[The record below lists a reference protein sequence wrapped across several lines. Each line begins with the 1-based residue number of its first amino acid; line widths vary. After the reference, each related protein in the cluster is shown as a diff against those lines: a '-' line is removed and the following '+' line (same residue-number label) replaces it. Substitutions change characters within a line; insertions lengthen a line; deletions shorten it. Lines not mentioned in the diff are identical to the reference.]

1 VESNLN
7 IKKTDTPK
15 LNVETVS
22 SAVFGK
28 DDGAGGGS
36 GESIKNIHK
45 TLSKLSGHI
54 RKSLVRIKALEFNL
68 EKITPKLEEVEK
80 KVIVNAEKRIEVEKK
95 VIVNTEKTTEVEKK
109 SVVNVERI
117 VKIEKILEKKKDNVG
132 GIGGNQKDLTKSLI
146 ETNKILVGIRQQ
158 LALDSAMRVA
168 DQRKKEDVFKRS
180 QSRKKLNAEES
191 ALEKTAKNIG
201 KGVKKVVG
209 KVLSPVKN
217 FFADLLDFLL
227 TVGAGIAVN
236 AAFEWLKEPKNREQL
251 DQWFGWVAKNWK
263 WIAGITAGIL
273 LLQPILSI
281 VGAIGGAIVTIKAGL
296 DIFNFI
302 RRRLFGGGGKPRSP
316 ASTTGGAKPPVGDPG
331 RAGGQSGGFKD
342 PNRYRPPGQTRAGSS
357 FNLEQ
362 ARKVAPTPGSAV
374 PKGGIFSRF
383 SKIKPGSPAQMMG
396 QIVLG
401 DAFGRAGNFLS
412 NKFDEFQL
420 KKEIELYN
428 NLDDVGKSAMVSEY
442 KKIIQ
447 SQEEQQTALGGSL
460 HFLDK
465 YLLRLGGETISEQMI
480 RRREAFLYGIG
491 QRERGGPIAAGK
503 PYLVGEGGPE
513 LVVPKI
519 SGTVIN
525 NMKTEK
531 IYQMI
536 SSDMGEGNI
545 NMMNLSPI
553 TNQMPPPEM
562 PDMGVGE
569 GATEVPEIASV
580 NMANPYR
587 QLTPMLYGITV

>member
-1 VESNLN
+1 
-7 IKKTDTPK
+7 
-15 LNVETVS
+15 
-22 SAVFGK
+22 
-28 DDGAGGGS
+28 
-36 GESIKNIHK
+36 
-45 TLSKLSGHI
+45 
-54 RKSLVRIKALEFNL
+54 
-68 EKITPKLEEVEK
+68 
-80 KVIVNAEKRIEVEKK
+80 
-95 VIVNTEKTTEVEKK
+95 
-109 SVVNVERI
+109 
-117 VKIEKILEKKKDNVG
+117 
-132 GIGGNQKDLTKSLI
+132 
-146 ETNKILVGIRQQ
+146 
-158 LALDSAMRVA
+158 MRVA

-302 RRRLFGGGGKPRSP
+302 RRRLFGGGGKTIDHRHQLLEEQNHQLEILEGLEDKVEDSETLIDIDHPD
-316 ASTTGGAKPPVGDPG
+316 KPVPVV
-331 RAGGQSGGFKD
+331 
-342 PNRYRPPGQTRAGSS
+342 S

-428 NLDDVGKSAMVSEY
+428 NLDDAGKSAMVSEY
-442 KKIIQ
+442 KKNN
-447 SQEEQQTALGGSL
+447 
-460 HFLDK
+460 
-465 YLLRLGGETISEQMI
+465 TIS
-480 RRREAFLYGIG
+480 RR
-491 QRERGGPIAAGK
+491 
-503 PYLVGEGGPE
+503 
-513 LVVPKI
+513 
-519 SGTVIN
+519 T
-525 NMKTEK
+525 TD
-531 IYQMI
+531 
-536 SSDMGEGNI
+536 SSRRFFTF
-545 NMMNLSPI
+545 S
-553 TNQMPPPEM
+553 
-562 PDMGVGE
+562 
-569 GATEVPEIASV
+569 
-580 NMANPYR
+580 
-587 QLTPMLYGITV
+587 

>member
-1 VESNLN
+1 MESNLS
-7 IKKTDTPK
+7 IKTSK
-15 LNVETVS
+15 LNIETVS

-28 DDGAGGGS
+28 DEGGSNIGDGS
-36 GESIKNIHK
+36 GESIRNIHK
-45 TLSKLSGHI
+45 TLSKLSGHV
-54 RKSLVRIKALEFNL
+54 RKSLVRIKELEFNIL
-68 EKITPKLEEVEK
+68 KITPKLEEVEK
-80 KVIVNAEKRIEVEKK
+80 KVIVNAEKITKIK
-95 VIVNTEKTTEVEKK
+95 NIIKTQK
-109 SVVNVERI
+109 SNI
-117 VKIEKILEKKKDNVG
+117 GEKIP
-132 GIGGNQKDLTKSLI
+132 GNDKNNFTKSLI
-146 ETNKILVGIRQQ
+146 ETNKILVGIQQQ

-302 RRRLFGGGGKPRSP
+302 RRRLFGGGGKPP
-316 ASTTGGAKPPVGDPG
+316 GPPGGPKPRDVKPRGGIKPPKSNFKPPKIGP
-331 RAGGQSGGFKD
+331 RTAGLTS
-342 PNRYRPPGQTRAGSS
+342 AGSN

-362 ARKVAPTPGSAV
+362 ARNTLTKSGDKFKSTPPNFGGGLKGLAV
-374 PKGGIFSRF
+374 GAASRALLLYSLYDTGKTVFDPKDNIITS
-383 SKIKPGSPAQMMG
+383 
-396 QIVLG
+396 LG
-401 DAFGRAGNFLS
+401 DLGTATYNM
-412 NKFDEFQL
+412 FQTP
-420 KKEIELYN
+420 N
-428 NLDDVGKSAMVSEY
+428 
-442 KKIIQ
+442 KKILFDVPEDSGRRSIVNEKLNQ
-447 SQEEQQTALGGSL
+447 RILKQREEV
-460 HFLDK
+460 
-465 YLLRLGGETISEQMI
+465 E
-480 RRREAFLYGIG
+480 

-513 LVVPKI
+513 LVVPKV

-562 PDMGVGE
+562 PGMGVGE

>member
-1 VESNLN
+1 M
-7 IKKTDTPK
+7 P
-15 LNVETVS
+15 
-22 SAVFGK
+22 
-28 DDGAGGGS
+28 
-36 GESIKNIHK
+36 
-45 TLSKLSGHI
+45 
-54 RKSLVRIKALEFNL
+54 
-68 EKITPKLEEVEK
+68 
-80 KVIVNAEKRIEVEKK
+80 
-95 VIVNTEKTTEVEKK
+95 
-109 SVVNVERI
+109 VV
-117 VKIEKILEKKKDNVG
+117 
-132 GIGGNQKDLTKSLI
+132 
-146 ETNKILVGIRQQ
+146 
-158 LALDSAMRVA
+158 
-168 DQRKKEDVFKRS
+168 
-180 QSRKKLNAEES
+180 
-191 ALEKTAKNIG
+191 
-201 KGVKKVVG
+201 
-209 KVLSPVKN
+209 
-217 FFADLLDFLL
+217 
-227 TVGAGIAVN
+227 
-236 AAFEWLKEPKNREQL
+236 
-251 DQWFGWVAKNWK
+251 
-263 WIAGITAGIL
+263 
-273 LLQPILSI
+273 
-281 VGAIGGAIVTIKAGL
+281 
-296 DIFNFI
+296 
-302 RRRLFGGGGKPRSP
+302 
-316 ASTTGGAKPPVGDPG
+316 
-331 RAGGQSGGFKD
+331 
-342 PNRYRPPGQTRAGSS
+342 S